1 MHLRA
6 PTPAASL
13 ASLVSAAHRAS
24 PATRRHALKALPRQF
39 GIVTPV
45 RHCHACFEFLVMSAL
60 RRIVPV
66 FMCLLLGFTL
76 STYAYADNIMRVR
89 AFSNADKT
97 RVVLDLD
104 FNPKYSTALDG
115 STFII
120 RVNDVDNY
128 KSAQSKLEL
137 EQRSVIKKFE
147 KNLSGDDVRYLFTL
161 EGAGTPNVFVLKPM
175 NGQNYR
181 LVLDFPH
188 TALER
193 KPQPQEE
200 VKVLDQQ
207 TASKLVGTGQGAGI
221 PPIKVITIDDA
232 DAAEDALLS
241 SLSTVGA
248 DGIRTMTPAQAQA
261 YQQRMEQI
269 RAQQAAAQRLAQQQQ
284 QSNAQAQAQAQAQ
297 REEEVQDTPAPP
309 TPLPVTLPAPN
320 PYIIA
325 IDAGHGG
332 KDPGAIGKRGVKEK
346 NVTLAIATQLAK
358 YVNSNS
364 RFRGRLIR
372 STDVFV
378 DLDKRSEIAREY
390 KADLLISIHAD
401 SVASGSSA
409 RGASVWVLSNNRA
422 QRENSKVLQGE
433 GSSQLLS
440 GVSEVL
446 SSTDQQ
452 NPYLAATILSMSS
465 DNTRSE
471 GYTLGQEILDKL
483 GKFTKV
489 HKKQPIHASL
499 AVLKSPDI
507 PSLLIETGFL
517 SNRYEEI
524 QLNQPNYQKQI
535 AYCIY
540 QGIESYYEKYAVQR
554 IKTRVESAM
563 RTGAA
568 KVVTHTVQKG
578 DSLSVL
584 AQRYNSTVAL
594 IKAHN
599 SLKSDSIRIGQKL
612 LIPEVR

>member
-1 MHLRA
+1 
-6 PTPAASL
+6 
-13 ASLVSAAHRAS
+13 
-24 PATRRHALKALPRQF
+24 
-39 GIVTPV
+39 
-45 RHCHACFEFLVMSAL
+45 MSAV
-60 RRIVPV
+60 RRIFFIFFSVLLWV
-66 FMCLLLGFTL
+66 LLGT
-76 STYAYADNIMRVR
+76 SAYADNIMRVR
-89 AFSNADKT
+89 AFSNSDKT

-104 FNPKYSTALDG
+104 FEPKYSTALNDNG
-115 STFII
+115 ASFVV

-128 KSAQSKLEL
+128 RSAPNSLEL
-137 EQRSVIKKFE
+137 ESRSVIKKFT
-147 KNLSGDDVRYLFTL
+147 KNLSGDDVRYIFDLQ
-161 EGAGTPNVFVLKPM
+161 GSGTPNVFVLKPM
-175 NGQNYR
+175 DGRNYR

-188 TALER
+188 TASER
-193 KPQPQEE
+193 TPAKEPEE

-207 TASKLVGTGQGAGI
+207 TASKLKGTGQGAGI
-221 PPIKVITIDDA
+221 PPVKVITIDDA
-232 DAAEDALLS
+232 DAAENALLS
-241 SLSTVGA
+241 SLSTVGS
-248 DGIRTMTPAQAQA
+248 DGIRTMTPAQVQA
-261 YQQRMEQI
+261 YQERMAQL
-269 RAQQAAAQRLAQQQQ
+269 RNQQAAQQALAQQNQQ
-284 QSNAQAQAQAQAQ
+284 KPKAQT
-297 REEEVQDTPAPP
+297 EEEVQDTPAPP
-309 TPLPVTLPAPN
+309 SPLPVSLPEPN

-332 KDPGAIGKRGVKEK
+332 KDPGAIGKRGVREK

-358 YVNSNS
+358 YVNSNP

-378 DLDKRSEIAREY
+378 DLDKRSEIARGY
-390 KADLLISIHAD
+390 KADILISIHAD

-422 QRENSKVLQGE
+422 QRENNKVLQGD
-433 GSSQLLS
+433 GSSELLS

-446 SSTDQQ
+446 SSTDKQ

-471 GYTLGQEILDKL
+471 GYNMGQEILDKL
-483 GKFTKV
+483 GKFTKL

-540 QGIESYYEKYAVQR
+540 QGIVSYYEKYTVQR
-554 IKTRVESAM
+554 IKTRVESAI
-563 RTGAA
+563 RTGSART
-568 KVVTHTVQKG
+568 VTHTVQKG

-584 AQRYNSTVAL
+584 AQRYNSSVSL
-594 IKAHN
+594 IKARN
-599 SLKSDSIRIGQKL
+599 QLKNDNIRIGQKL
-612 LIPEVR
+612 EIPQLR

>member
-1 MHLRA
+1 
-6 PTPAASL
+6 
-13 ASLVSAAHRAS
+13 
-24 PATRRHALKALPRQF
+24 
-39 GIVTPV
+39 
-45 RHCHACFEFLVMSAL
+45 MSAV
-60 RRIVPV
+60 RRIFFIFFSVLLWV
-66 FMCLLLGFTL
+66 FLGT
-76 STYAYADNIMRVR
+76 SAYADNIMRVR
-89 AFSNADKT
+89 AFSNSDKT

-104 FNPKYSTALDG
+104 FEPKYSTALNDNG
-115 STFII
+115 ASFVV

-128 KSAQSKLEL
+128 RSAPNSLEL
-137 EQRSVIKKFE
+137 ESRSVIKKFT
-147 KNLSGDDVRYLFTL
+147 KNLSGDDVRYIFDLQ
-161 EGAGTPNVFVLKPM
+161 GSGTPNVFVLKPM
-175 NGQNYR
+175 DGRNYR

-188 TALER
+188 TASER
-193 KPQPQEE
+193 TPAKEPEE

-207 TASKLVGTGQGAGI
+207 TASKLKGTGQGAGI
-221 PPIKVITIDDA
+221 PPVKVITIDDA
-232 DAAEDALLS
+232 DAAENALLS
-241 SLSTVGA
+241 SLSTVGS
-248 DGIRTMTPAQAQA
+248 DGIRTMTPAQVQA
-261 YQQRMEQI
+261 YQERMAQL
-269 RAQQAAAQRLAQQQQ
+269 RNQQAAQQALAQQNQQ
-284 QSNAQAQAQAQAQ
+284 KPKAQT
-297 REEEVQDTPAPP
+297 EEEVQDTPAPP
-309 TPLPVTLPAPN
+309 SPLPVSLPEPN

-332 KDPGAIGKRGVKEK
+332 KDPGAIGKRGVREK

-358 YVNSNS
+358 YVNSNP

-378 DLDKRSEIAREY
+378 DLDKRSEIARGY
-390 KADLLISIHAD
+390 KADILISIHAD

-422 QRENSKVLQGE
+422 QRENNKVLQGD
-433 GSSQLLS
+433 GSSELLS

-446 SSTDQQ
+446 SSTDKQ

-471 GYTLGQEILDKL
+471 GYNMGQEILDKL
-483 GKFTKV
+483 GKFTKL

-540 QGIESYYEKYAVQR
+540 QGIVSYYEKYTVQR
-554 IKTRVESAM
+554 IKTRVESAI
-563 RTGAA
+563 RTGSART
-568 KVVTHTVQKG
+568 VTHTVQKG

-584 AQRYNSTVAL
+584 AQRYNSSVSL
-594 IKAHN
+594 IKARN
-599 SLKSDSIRIGQKL
+599 QLKNDNIRIGQKL
-612 LIPEVR
+612 EIPQLR